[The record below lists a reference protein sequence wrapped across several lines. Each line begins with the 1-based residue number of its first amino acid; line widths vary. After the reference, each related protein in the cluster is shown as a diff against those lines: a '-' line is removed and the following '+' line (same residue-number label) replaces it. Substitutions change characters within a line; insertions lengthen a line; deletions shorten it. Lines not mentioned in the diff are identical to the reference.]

1 MQQRLRMLVV
11 LAAIA
16 VVVVGLYVYLSS
28 GDTFDDLAARLE
40 SEETPF
46 PTPVVLLEE
55 TAGDSVTA
63 FAVTNNETGESL
75 EAALQDGEWVVVS
88 APEGTDT
95 DLSVDTFRLENAAG
109 TLLLVTSLTTLEDVT
124 GLAQY
129 GLESPAYTIE
139 FETALAREQT
149 LHVGDLNPAGMMYY
163 VQVPGDDRVF
173 MVNQFSLNAVTGLVD
188 EPPFVTPT
196 PDPEAA
202 ITPTAEP

>member
-1 MQQRLRMLVV
+1 MQQRLRMLIV

-16 VVVVGLYVYLSS
+16 VVVIGLYIYLSS
-28 GDTFDDLAARLE
+28 GNAFDQLAAQLE
-40 SEETPF
+40 GEETPF

-63 FAVTNNETGESL
+63 FTVTNNETGESL
-75 EAALQDGEWVVVS
+75 EAALQDGVWVVVA

-109 TLLLVTSLTTLEDVT
+109 TLLSTTSITTLEDVT

-149 LHVGDLNPAGMMYY
+149 LFVGDLNPGGMMYY
-163 VQVPGDDRVF
+163 VQVPDDDRVF
-173 MVNQFSLNAVTGLVD
+173 MVNQFSLNSVTGLVD
-188 EPPFVTPT
+188 EPPFVIPT
-196 PDPEAA
+196 PDLEAG
-202 ITPTAEP
+202 ITPIAEP